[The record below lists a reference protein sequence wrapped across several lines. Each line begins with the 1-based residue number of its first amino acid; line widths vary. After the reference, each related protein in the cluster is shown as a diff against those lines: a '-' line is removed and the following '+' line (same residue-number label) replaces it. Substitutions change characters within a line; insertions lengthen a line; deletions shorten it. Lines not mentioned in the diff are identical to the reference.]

1 MIFWAWPTKG
11 GSFPDRGLQVE
22 GIRRETQKLSAIPR
36 GAQSEQSLLRR
47 AQQGDRTAFDGL
59 VQLHQTAL
67 RGFLRRRLPGD
78 TVEDVIQE
86 TFLAAWSALPAFEPR
101 VRLKTWLYRI
111 ALHKVADSLRRAPKH
126 LSLELLTI
134 ELPDTG
140 LSSTDTALWVRSLLA
155 QLPDDQRLLLELYY
169 FDDLTLAEVALVL
182 DRNLNT
188 VKYQF
193 YQAHARSLKLS
204 NQAEEAEP

>member
-1 MIFWAWPTKG
+1 M
-11 GSFPDRGLQVE
+11 E
-22 GIRRETQKLSAIPR
+22 GIRNKT
-36 GAQSEQSLLRR
+36 QSESLGRNGSSERSLLLR
-47 AQQGDRTAFDGL
+47 AQRGDRAAFDGL

-78 TVEDVIQE
+78 AVEDVIQE

-111 ALHKVADSLRRAPKH
+111 ALHKVADSMRRSSREV
-126 LSLELLTI
+126 SLDLLTMD
-134 ELPDTG
+134 PADTG
-140 LSSTDTALWVRSLLA
+140 LTATETAIWVRSLLA
-155 QLPDDQRLLLELYY
+155 QLPDEQRLLLELYY

-188 VKYQF
+188 VKYHF

-204 NQAEEAEP
+204 GMTDQEEAHP

>member
-1 MIFWAWPTKG
+1 
-11 GSFPDRGLQVE
+11 V
-22 GIRRETQKLSAIPR
+22 
-36 GAQSEQSLLRR
+36 R
-47 AQQGDRTAFDGL
+47 AQKGDRVAFDGL

-67 RGFLRRRLPGD
+67 RGFLRRRLPSD
-78 TVEDVIQE
+78 AVEDVIQE

-111 ALHKVADSLRRAPKH
+111 ALHKVADNLRRSPKE
-126 LSLELLTI
+126 LSLELLTS

-140 LSSTDTALWVRSLLA
+140 MRATELALWARSLLA
-155 QLPDDQRLLLELYY
+155 QLPEEQRLLLELYY

-193 YQAHARSLKLS
+193 YQAHSRSLRLS
-204 NQAEEAEP
+204 RLAEEKETLP